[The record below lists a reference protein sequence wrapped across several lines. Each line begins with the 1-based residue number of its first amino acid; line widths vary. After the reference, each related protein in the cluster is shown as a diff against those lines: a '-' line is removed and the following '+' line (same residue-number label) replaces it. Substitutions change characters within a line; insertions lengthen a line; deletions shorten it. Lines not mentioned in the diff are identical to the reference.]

1 MFRSRARR
9 RSRLG
14 RAVVATS
21 LLLVG
26 LNPVPVITASA
37 AAPAGRVLPSNVLP
51 GLAGLASVAPDP
63 GATIQV
69 GLALSRPDPSGEMAL
84 YQRLYQAGSS
94 DYRHFL
100 TPAQFNQRFGVSPQV
115 YQQALSWLQDAGLSI
130 DSSVL
135 SHDFLLAT
143 GTVAQVE
150 RTFATSIR
158 RYQLG
163 STTFLANTTAPTVP
177 GDLPVMSVLGLNTF
191 QRFSAPA
198 HPTPPRLASAAAPV
212 TTALGGLLPGVA
224 GLPNLFATTPQSLW
238 SIYQQPDAYRGA
250 GQTMAVFG
258 SGATAGTISDLAR
271 FEQENHLPAVPVTVR
286 TVGPG
291 PFTDTSGAVEWDI
304 DTQASAGMAPDAG
317 GLTLY
322 FGSNLVDATV
332 ESLFTTW
339 ANDPAGPAQA
349 NASFGECERTP
360 LDPILLQLPGN
371 ISQDP
376 TGTVGIA
383 LGNNLEP
390 VAEQTLRQA
399 TMEGRTLFSS
409 SGDTGSSCPV
419 VVLPV
424 IGAGNGVLNQV
435 VPLTSYPAS
444 SPYVVAVGGTV
455 LYTSG
460 TTPDTRVAE
469 YAWTFGGGGD
479 SLLISAPAYQVGT
492 PGLFLPCVATAD
504 GQLTNAGQPCR
515 GVPDVAAQSGDVL
528 TNGYGIVA
536 AGKDSQGGGTSL
548 SSPLWMGMWARV
560 NQSAGGT
567 GYGFANETIYRLGKN
582 AATAARD
589 FYDITVGVNG
599 LYAALPG
606 WDYVTGFGTPRL
618 TNFIA
623 DAH

>member
-1 MFRSRARR
+1 
-9 RSRLG
+9 
-14 RAVVATS
+14 
-21 LLLVG
+21 
-26 LNPVPVITASA
+26 
-37 AAPAGRVLPSNVLP
+37 
-51 GLAGLASVAPDP
+51 
-63 GATIQV
+63 
-69 GLALSRPDPSGEMAL
+69 
-84 YQRLYQAGSS
+84 
-94 DYRHFL
+94 
-100 TPAQFNQRFGVSPQV
+100 
-115 YQQALSWLQDAGLSI
+115 
-130 DSSVL
+130 
-135 SHDFLLAT
+135 
-143 GTVAQVE
+143 
-150 RTFATSIR
+150 
-158 RYQLG
+158 
-163 STTFLANTTAPTVP
+163 
-177 GDLPVMSVLGLNTF
+177 
-191 QRFSAPA
+191 
-198 HPTPPRLASAAAPV
+198 
-212 TTALGGLLPGVA
+212 
-224 GLPNLFATTPQSLW
+224 
-238 SIYQQPDAYRGA
+238 
-250 GQTMAVFG
+250 MAVFG

-304 DTQASAGMAPDAG
+304 DTQASAGMAPDAS